1 VCLPLA
7 KRPDVRSVIGD
18 AAEMIAFANC
28 VMDRA
33 SFDGLIGAFNCVVRD
48 SFLFCYCC
56 SIDVLRTAIRSDPM
70 RH

>member
-48 SFLFCYCC
+48 SFLFCY
-56 SIDVLRTAIRSDPM
+56 
-70 RH
+70 